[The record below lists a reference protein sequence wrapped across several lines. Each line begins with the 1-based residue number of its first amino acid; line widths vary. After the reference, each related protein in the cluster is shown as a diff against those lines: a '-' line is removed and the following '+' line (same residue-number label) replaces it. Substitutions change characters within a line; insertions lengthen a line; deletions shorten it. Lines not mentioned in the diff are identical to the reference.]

1 MTQAVRSGISFAERI
16 PGAVPEYLER
26 EAARFGLYTWRDWM
40 MLPLVERVAGVAH
53 YRMHNLIELH
63 EGEAMNA
70 HIEQQ
75 SRRAGNRQVGGAGF
89 MGGRPV
95 GGPVGAR

>member
-1 MTQAVRSGISFAERI
+1 MTQAVRSGITFAERI

-26 EAARFGLYTWRDWM
+26 EAARFGLYTWQEWLA
-40 MLPLVERVAGVAH
+40 LPLAERVYGVAH

-70 HIEQQ
+70 HIEERSQRATN
-75 SRRAGNRQVGGAGF
+75 RRSVGAGQF

-95 GGPVGAR
+95 GSR